1 MRNAGVT
8 ASEMHCSTAMFLKN
22 FHILRD
28 VLKELFTRKLE

>member
-8 ASEMHCSTAMFLKN
+8 ASEMHCNTAIFLKN
-22 FHILRD
+22 FHIFRG